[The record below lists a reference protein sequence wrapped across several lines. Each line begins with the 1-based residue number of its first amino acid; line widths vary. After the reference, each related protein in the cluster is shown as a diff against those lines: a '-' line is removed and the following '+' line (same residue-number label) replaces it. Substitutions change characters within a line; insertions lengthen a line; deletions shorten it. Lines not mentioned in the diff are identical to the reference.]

1 MLSTLLAAW
10 SEAGGQE
17 LETRVAGTIIDDANG
32 ASPLRALGRAVR
44 SRLQDGLDPRDRVQV
59 VESRGAMGDRC
70 RGS

>member
-10 SEAGGQE
+10 SEAGGQK

-44 SRLQDGLDPRDRVQV
+44 SRLQDGLDPRDRV
-59 VESRGAMGDRC
+59 
-70 RGS
+70 